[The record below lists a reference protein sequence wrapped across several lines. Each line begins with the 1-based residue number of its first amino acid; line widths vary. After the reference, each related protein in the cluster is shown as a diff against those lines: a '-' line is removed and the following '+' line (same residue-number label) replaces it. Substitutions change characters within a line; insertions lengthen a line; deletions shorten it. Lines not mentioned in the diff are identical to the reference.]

1 MNRNTT
7 AIGVIAALVG
17 LLAVLASNLHAQ
29 DDEQIF
35 PWNAQAQQDA
45 TQPESK
51 TIPTLS
57 DLYEGDIEF
66 LHVKDSAALDLDQ
79 SGGALSG
86 DWSLEDIDMGP
97 FIGSVT
103 AKGKVKLSL
112 TFEIGGP
119 SCVIKL
125 SGSLHDGVEIISGSA
140 KFSNCGKQG
149 KKDGTGSFKLED

>member
-7 AIGVIAALVG
+7 AIGVIAALIG
-17 LLAVLASNLHAQ
+17 LLAVPASNVHAQ
-29 DDEQIF
+29 DDEQLF
-35 PWNAQAQQDA
+35 PWNAQAEQDA

-66 LHVKDSAALDLDQ
+66 LHEKESAAIDVDQ
-79 SGGALSG
+79 DGGALSG
-86 DWSLEDIDMGP
+86 DWSLEDVDMGP
-97 FIGSVT
+97 FTGSVT

-125 SGSLHDGVEIISGSA
+125 NGNLHDGVNIISGSA
-140 KFSNCGKQG
+140 KFSKCGKQG
-149 KKDGTGSFKLED
+149 KKDGKGSFSFED